1 VVAHDTSRI
10 LVVDDEANILTFAGW
25 VLRDAGYEVVVA
37 SNGPEALRLVEAQRR
52 QFDLFVIDLLMP
64 QMRGDELA
72 RHLRQ
77 QMNSDVK
84 VLYFTGYSDQLFKEK
99 KTGWKHEALVD
110 KPVSGTGLRD
120 AVSLLLLDTRTDLLP
135 VHAPRRDDSVHLRER
150 PENLSR
156 NGPIFSVGNGL
167 VCSSSSLFS
176 SASASASAR
185 VTSGDRRRGD

>member
-1 VVAHDTSRI
+1 MSRVVAQDTLRI

-52 QFDLFVIDLLMP
+52 PFDLFVIDLLMP

-77 QMNSDVK
+77 QTNPDVK

-99 KTGWKHEALVD
+99 QTLWKNEALVD

-120 AVSLLLLDTRTDLLP
+120 AVSLLLFGHP
-135 VHAPRRDDSVHLRER
+135 HGPAAGPR
-150 PENLSR
+150 
-156 NGPIFSVGNGL
+156 
-167 VCSSSSLFS
+167 
-176 SASASASAR
+176 SAA
-185 VTSGDRRRGD
+185 